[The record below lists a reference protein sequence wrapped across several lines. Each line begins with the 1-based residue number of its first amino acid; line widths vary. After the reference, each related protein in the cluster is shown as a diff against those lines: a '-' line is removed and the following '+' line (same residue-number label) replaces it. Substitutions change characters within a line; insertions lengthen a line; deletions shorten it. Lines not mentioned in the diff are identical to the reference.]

1 MTVPAVIRD
10 MVLSLLLLLTLWV
23 GPADAAGDTPG
34 TKVLRM
40 GLEGVG
46 MSTDP
51 HRFANLSSRTLSSHL
66 YEGLVARDADLHLV
80 PSLATHWTQRVDGS
94 WLFELRAGVR
104 FHGGGTFD
112 STDVLY
118 SLCCMVGHQGSL
130 MASWARQLGIVEAAG
145 TNAVLIR
152 GHLPDPDL
160 PRRLV
165 GLWIVDAPV
174 AWRGRF
180 DLEACAAATLSAQS
194 PVDGTGPFRL
204 LDFVAGQRVTM
215 ARFDGHWGVPPPWD
229 RVVITQ
235 QADAVQRGRQLATGT
250 VDIID
255 TIAHETIPYLE
266 ARPDIQLIDGPVS
279 RTFMLHLNQRPAVDG
294 HSNPL
299 ADARVRR
306 AIAVV
311 IDRAALVHRAL
322 GRGAVPTAQL
332 VPAGMPGYQ
341 ADIPDNP
348 NDLALA
354 RQLMAQAGHANGF
367 ALTLFAQDYA
377 ARVGQVVARYL
388 QQIGIQVTVQTLAE
402 VDLVQRANDGQF
414 DMYVGTI
421 NLFNG
426 DYVAMARDLLG
437 SRNAQ
442 AGTGANNRRGY
453 SNADMDAL
461 VALALT
467 LPNTDQ
473 VWADLARRIAL
484 RADADTALIPLAHAG
499 RVWGVRKGMTMQ
511 GRADGLTLAWDVRA
525 DTH

>member
-1 MTVPAVIRD
+1 MIRRGWIAGLAK
-10 MVLSLLLLLTLWV
+10 VLLLSTLLV
-23 GPADAAGDTPG
+23 GPAEAAADAPG
-34 TKVLRM
+34 TNVLRM

-51 HRFANLSSRTLSSHL
+51 HLYANLSSRTLSSHL
-66 YEGLVARDADLHLV
+66 YEGLVTRDADLRLV
-80 PSLATHWTQRVDGS
+80 PSLATHWTQRADGA

-118 SLCCMVGHQGSL
+118 SLCRMVGQQGSL
-130 MASWARQLGIVEAAG
+130 MASWARQLGMVEAAG
-145 TNAVLIR
+145 PTGVLIR

-174 AWRGRF
+174 DWRGHF
-180 DLEACAAATLSAQS
+180 DRETCAATKSAQS
-194 PVDGTGPFRL
+194 HGDGTGPFRL

-215 ARFDGHWGVPPPWD
+215 ARFDGHWGAAHRWD
-229 RVVITQ
+229 KVVITQ
-235 QADAVQRGRQLATGT
+235 QADAVQRGRQLATGK

-255 TIAHETIPYLE
+255 TVAPETLPYLE
-266 ARPDIQLIDGPVS
+266 ARSDIQLIDGPVS
-279 RTFMLHLNQRPAVDG
+279 RTFILHLNQRAAPDG
-294 HSNPL
+294 RDNPL
-299 ADARVRR
+299 TDARVRR
-306 AIAVV
+306 AISMV
-311 IDRAALVHRAL
+311 IDRAALVDRAL
-322 GRGAVPTAQL
+322 GRGAAPTAQL
-332 VPAGMPGYQ
+332 VPAGMQGYQ

-348 NDLALA
+348 HDLALA
-354 RQLMAQAGHANGF
+354 RELMVQAGHAGGF
-367 ALTLFAQDYA
+367 AVTLYAQDYA

-388 QQIGIQVTVQTLAE
+388 QQIGIHVTVQTLAE
-402 VDLVQRANDGQF
+402 SELVQRANDGRF
-414 DMYVGTI
+414 DLYVGTI

-453 SNADMDAL
+453 SNVDMDAL

-467 LPNTDQ
+467 LPNTDP

-499 RVWGVRKGMTMQ
+499 RVWGVRKGLNMR
-511 GRADGLTLAWDVRA
+511 GRADGLTLAWDVRP